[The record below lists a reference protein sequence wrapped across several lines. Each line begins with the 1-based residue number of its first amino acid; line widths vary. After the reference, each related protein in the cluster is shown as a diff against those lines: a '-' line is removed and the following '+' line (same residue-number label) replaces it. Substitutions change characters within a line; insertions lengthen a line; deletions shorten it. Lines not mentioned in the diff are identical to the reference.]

1 MGPDKSY
8 RGLGA
13 KAAGARIE
21 VRPMHGGRFF
31 FGSSS
36 VGARQPDDRC
46 AAERTARPR
55 AGQAGIGVLRSA
67 RNRSFLVARS
77 ITSFL
82 ALLFVMTAAHAAEQN
97 QAPSGAT
104 ANFIASPLNVTVAI
118 TNLNDGSTLSS
129 AAFAG
134 TGATYDPGIDV
145 NATSFN
151 FLTVTT
157 STAIELG
164 TIERRGT
171 IRFNFNRPVTNPR
184 FHFARVGGASGSSI
198 ANRAYF
204 QTVWDVATAGA
215 TATPISGDMTIV
227 DNPNVFGVDS
237 LRIQPLNPRA
247 DASCIARP
255 DLEAGGCGTVQING
269 TFSVLTFDVSFWYR
283 DRGVDA
289 PLMATGG
296 DAYGVAISLNED
308 FGDAPSSYG
317 SAAHVVDNV
326 QLGGVTT
333 PAAGAHPSEAD
344 ATTIVYTA
352 YPATSPVW
360 NATATGDV
368 TDNALTLPLSPV
380 GVGTYTLTVPVSA
393 RTGSAAGA
401 QVCGWIDFNR
411 NGSFTDGVPEEA
423 CAVAGASSA
432 TLSWPIP
439 TGATYV
445 AGESYLRLR
454 IGTSADSTQVGSPT
468 AAAATGEAEDYQI
481 TLLPRVRLTKALSPT
496 TDTGVFNLS
505 VAPNVAAAV
514 GPGTPG
520 VTNVGHNGTTGFVP
534 VPFDTAITVQE
545 TAGTGTTLADYAA
558 VLSCLDRAG
567 ASVATGTT
575 SAGFTSMTSAP
586 ATAPTVPAT
595 PANSDASEI
604 SCTVTNTRQTTLT
617 LVKQVVNDHGGTR
630 TIADFPLTASGPTS
644 ITGVSGTAA
653 VTSRVV
659 SPGAYALS
667 ETTQNFYTASAWS
680 CVGGSLSGSTVTLAS
695 GQSATCTIT
704 NNDTPPVLRAQK
716 RLPAG
721 RAAAGDQFTLTI
733 AGTHGPATVTTTGG
747 GNVAAGVATLSN
759 AVAGTSYTIS
769 EAAAG
774 TILDNYTTSYA
785 CTNAS
790 SVPGAQTPSGP
801 GTSITITPAA
811 GDDLTCTFD
820 NARKLV
826 ADMRVTKTNSESGV
840 LAGATTIFSIV
851 VTNGGPD
858 AVTGAVVTDPPS
870 GRTNLTCTAPPTCTG
885 AACPAGPLTMAGL
898 DSGYTLGLM
907 ENGASVT
914 FTVTCQV
921 AL

>member
-1 MGPDKSY
+1 MELDKCHL
-8 RGLGA
+8 RLGA
-13 KAAGARIE
+13 KAAPARIE
-21 VRPMHGGRFF
+21 VRPMHWGRFF

-36 VGARQPDDRC
+36 VGSGQPNDRC
-46 AAERTARPR
+46 AAQRTARPR
-55 AGQAGIGVLRSA
+55 DGQAEIGLLRSA

-104 ANFIASPLNVTVAI
+104 ANFIASPLNVTVAV
-118 TNLNDGSTLSS
+118 TNLNGGTTIGS
-129 AAFAG
+129 AALNG
-134 TGATYDPGIDV
+134 TGATYSPGIDLI
-145 NATSFN
+145 ATSFN
-151 FLTVTT
+151 FTNSPSGLVV
-157 STAIELG
+157 ALG
-164 TIERRGT
+164 AFQPRGT
-171 IRFNFNRPVTNPR
+171 VQFTFNRPVTNPR
-184 FHFARVGGASGSSI
+184 LHFARVGGASGSNTTDRS
-198 ANRAYF
+198 YF
-204 QTVWDVATAGA
+204 QTVWDLTTAGA
-215 TATPISGDMTIV
+215 TATPISGVMTTV
-227 DNPNVFGVDS
+227 DNPNAPGADS
-237 LRIQPLNPRA
+237 LRIQPLNPRT
-247 DASCIARP
+247 DTSCIPRA
-255 DLEAGGCGTVQING
+255 EYQAGGCGTVQING
-269 TFSVLTFDVSFWYR
+269 TFSVLTFDVSVWYR
-283 DRGVDA
+283 DRDA
-289 PLMATGG
+289 AGPATANGG

-308 FGDAPSSYG
+308 FGDAPASYG
-317 SAAHVVDNV
+317 AAPHVVDNV
-326 QLGGVTT
+326 QLGTVTT
-333 PAAGAHPSEAD
+333 PAAAAHPSEAD
-344 ATTIVYTA
+344 ATTTVYTA
-352 YPATSPVW
+352 YPATSPVS

-411 NGSFTDGVPEEA
+411 NGAFTDGAPEEA

-445 AGESYLRLR
+445 AGASYLRLR

-468 AAAATGEAEDYQI
+468 APAATGEAEDYQI
-481 TLLPRVRLTKALSPT
+481 TLLPRVRLTKVLSPT

-514 GPGTPG
+514 GPGTPS
-520 VTNVGHNGTTGFVP
+520 VNNVGHNGTTGFVP
-534 VPFDTAITVQE
+534 VPFNTAITVQE
-545 TAGTGTTLADYAA
+545 TAGTGTTLADYAS

-586 ATAPTVPAT
+586 AAAPTVPAT
-595 PANSDASEI
+595 TANSDASEI

-630 TIADFPLTASGPTS
+630 TIADFPLTATGPTT

-653 VTSRVV
+653 MTSRVV
-659 SPGAYALS
+659 SPGAYVLS
-667 ETTQNFYTASAWS
+667 ETTRNFYTASTWS

-704 NNDTPPVLRAQK
+704 NNDNPPVLRAQK

-733 AGTHGPATVTTTGG
+733 AGTNGPATVTTTGG
-747 GNVAAGVATLSN
+747 GNVATGVATLSN

-774 TILDNYTTSYA
+774 TILDGYTTSYA

-820 NARKLV
+820 NARKPV
-826 ADMRVTKTNSESGV
+826 ADMRVTKTSNESSV
-840 LAGATTIFSIV
+840 LAGGPAVFSIV

-870 GRTNLTCTAPPTCTG
+870 GRTNLICTAPPTCAG

-907 ENGASVT
+907 ANGASVT

-921 AL
+921 AP

>member
-1 MGPDKSY
+1 
-8 RGLGA
+8 
-13 KAAGARIE
+13 
-21 VRPMHGGRFF
+21 MHWGRFF

-36 VGARQPDDRC
+36 MSSRQPNDRSP
-46 AAERTARPR
+46 AEQIARPR
-55 AGQAGIGVLRSA
+55 DGQADIGLLWSA

-77 ITSFL
+77 LTSLL
-82 ALLFVMTAAHAAEQN
+82 ALLFFMTAAHAAEQN
-97 QAPSGAT
+97 QTPSGT
-104 ANFIASPLNVTVAI
+104 TSNFLASPLNVGVSI
-118 TNLNDGSTLSS
+118 TSTGSGQTLAT
-129 AAFAG
+129 AALAG
-134 TGATYDPGIDV
+134 TGATYSPAIDV
-145 NATSFN
+145 NATTFN
-151 FLTVTT
+151 FTSTVTSLTVG
-157 STAIELG
+157 AMPQIG
-164 TIERRGT
+164 TVT
-171 IRFNFNRPVTNPR
+171 FTFSRPVTNPR
-184 FHFARVGGASGSSI
+184 FHFARIGGATGTDLTDRS
-198 ANRAYF
+198 YF
-204 QTVWDVATAGA
+204 QTVWDLTTSGA
-215 TATPISGDMTIV
+215 TVTPISGAMTTA
-227 DNPNVFGVDS
+227 DS
-237 LRIQPLNPRA
+237 PAAGLDALRIQPSNAHADVACVPRTGY
-247 DASCIARP
+247 DP
-255 DLEAGGCGTVQING
+255 GGCGTVQING
-269 TFSVLTFDVSFWYR
+269 TFSALTFNAFLWYR
-283 DRGVDA
+283 DRDA
-289 PLMATGG
+289 AAPATRATG
-296 DAYGVAISLNED
+296 DAYGVSITLNED
-308 FGDAPSSYG
+308 FGDAPASYG
-317 SAAHVVDNV
+317 AAPHVVDNV

-333 PAAGAHPSEAD
+333 PLAGVHPSEAD
-344 ATTIVYTA
+344 ATTTVYTA
-352 YPATSPVW
+352 YPATSPVS

-411 NGSFTDGVPEEA
+411 NGAFTDGAPEEA

-454 IGTSADSTQVGSPT
+454 IGTSADSAQVGSPT
-468 AAAATGEAEDYQI
+468 APAATGEAEDYQV
-481 TLLPRVRLTKALSPT
+481 TLLPRVRLTKVLSPT

-514 GPGTPG
+514 GPGTPS
-520 VTNVGHNGTTGFVP
+520 VNNVGHNGTTGFVP
-534 VPFDTAITVQE
+534 VPFNTAITVQE
-545 TAGTGTTLADYAA
+545 TAGTGTTLADYAS

-586 ATAPTVPAT
+586 AAAPTVPAT
-595 PANSDASEI
+595 AANSDASEI

-630 TIADFPLTASGPTS
+630 TIADFPLTATGPTT

-659 SPGAYALS
+659 SPGAYVLS
-667 ETTQNFYTASAWS
+667 ETTRNFYTASTWS

-704 NNDTPPVLRAQK
+704 NNDNPPVLRAQK

-733 AGTHGPATVTTTGG
+733 AGTNGPATVTTTGG
-747 GNVAAGVATLSN
+747 GNVATGVATLSN

-774 TILDNYTTSYA
+774 TILDGYTTSYA

-801 GTSITITPAA
+801 GTSITITPAV

-820 NARKLV
+820 NARKPV
-826 ADMRVTKTNSESGV
+826 ADMRVTKTSNESSV
-840 LAGATTIFSIV
+840 LAGGTAVFSIV

-870 GRTNLTCTAPPTCTG
+870 GRTNLICTAPPTCAG

-907 ENGASVT
+907 ANGASVT

-921 AL
+921 AP